1 MYSSSK
7 INFVASFP
15 KSGTHLI
22 AWIISE
28 LGLIDTKWQIGYDST
43 VFTDNSDGKLLSDR
57 LPRDILNGDIR
68 YVTIDRNQILR
79 LIKPEQFAVG
89 HLPPHV
95 IDPELHFR
103 LKTILLI
110 RDIRSS
116 LLSYYNFYKLLASDE
131 PRFTPFAHIED
142 PTIQMEQFLEASMKE
157 FTILWRDMMA
167 WKLYRTNLIVTFE
180 NLTSE
185 INQSKTISKIA
196 EHFSLDASNSIID
209 RISERYARSFTPTK
223 LALSNDLRPGQ
234 WSRRCDELYEMYGCA
249 ALDQEI
255 KGYVKD
261 GY

>member
-22 AWIISE
+22 AWILGE

-43 VFTDNSDGKLLSDR
+43 AFTDNNDGKLLGAT

-68 YVTIDRNQILR
+68 HITIDRNQILR
-79 LIKPEQFAVG
+79 LIKPGQFAVG

-95 IDPELHFR
+95 VDPELHFR

-131 PRFTPFAHIED
+131 PRFTRFSHIED

-157 FTILWRDMMA
+157 LTILWRDMMA
-167 WKLYRTNLIVTFE
+167 WKLYRTNLIVTYE
-180 NLTSE
+180 NITSE
-185 INQSKTISKIA
+185 LNRPIVIA
-196 EHFSLDASNSIID
+196 RIAKHFSLEEIKSKID
-209 RISERYARSFTPTK
+209 RISSIYSTSTTPTK
-223 LALSNDLRPGQ
+223 LSLSKESRPGQ
-234 WSRRCDELYEMYGCA
+234 WSTRCEELYEEYGCA
-249 ALDQEI
+249 ALDREI
-255 KGYVKD
+255 REYIVEGY
-261 GY
+261 